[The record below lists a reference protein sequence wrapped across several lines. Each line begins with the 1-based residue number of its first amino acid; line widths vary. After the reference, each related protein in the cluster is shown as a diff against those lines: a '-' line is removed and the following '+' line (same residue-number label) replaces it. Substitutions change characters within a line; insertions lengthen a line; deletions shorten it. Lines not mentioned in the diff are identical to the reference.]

1 MKIVKEAQ
9 SKKPLIEMLDEKD
22 AASNENSEND
32 TGLDINKLNILPQKD
47 VDDSK
52 KEESSSKDMLKDF
65 KNIVGEFDTLD

>member
-9 SKKPLIEMLDEKD
+9 SKKPLIEVLDEKD